1 MLSKI
6 FKVKSLQKKI
16 FLKPNLSEKYFQ
28 LLPSL
33 ITLSTKLFTTITTQN
48 KSKLIT
54 NKNAKINQT
63 ELKINKQPYK
73 STKNLNLNQ
82 NYFLNWNQKKYFS
95 TIKIKS
101 MSEESSIPIKS
112 YDVEKIRNIGIIA
125 HIDAGKTT
133 TTERMLYYSGVIAK
147 PGEVHHGNTVMDYMP
162 QERERG
168 ITIRAAAVSFD
179 WKSYQINLIDTPGH
193 IDFTAEVERSLRVL
207 DGAVVILDASMGVET
222 QTITVWKQAN
232 KYNLPRIAFINKL
245 DKAGASVENTLLA
258 VHRRLGVK
266 PILIN
271 YPIGEESSLSG
282 LVDLIAFKKVKYED
296 INGLEYSLED
306 LEEAVEGCDNYNKY
320 VKLREIIIEE
330 LANFDEHLM
339 NLYLDGKEIEL
350 DYLLSL
356 IRKLVIEN
364 KITLLLCGSSLKNKG
379 VQQILDSVA
388 AFFPSPL
395 DTKPVKASRIK
406 GDAKDKSEIITKH
419 PSNTKGSL
427 CGIIFKIIND
437 KEKGCLAFFKLYEG
451 TLKNKATIKYTN
463 KNSTVKERI
472 VQLLRV
478 KADEFMQ
485 LSEIAAGDIG
495 AIIGLKEAKSGDTFI
510 DENDNELCV
519 LPGVFT
525 PEPVFFCAVYP
536 KRNSDYKTLIGILEN
551 LNREDP
557 SFQVRFDKETNQTLL
572 CGLGELH
579 LEIIRDRIELEYG
592 LSAQLGKMKVSFRE
606 SIRSAKKLK
615 YKLDKEFNGQRVFF
629 EMELEL
635 FPLDFDF
642 VKQIQQNEDFDI
654 TKLFDEEM
662 QEDIYSDVINNNDN
676 KNEIENSKN
685 KNDINNNN
693 NNKKNNNKKNENEY
707 KNENIKKSN
716 SESDSNNSENS
727 KSRSKIKNKQ
737 KLFKLFNISRY
748 AKNKINP
755 VEADKED
762 PLKLTVN
769 GLNYQVLFDFEEQE
783 PFVETVKHEDKS
795 EEVFKSLNFLNSD
808 HKRYLFECILDS
820 LNCGSLLGY
829 QNVNLGIRIVSGK
842 YSNLRTNEL
851 AVKICTAEALRSLLK
866 ECDPVFM
873 EPFMLLEI
881 VTPNNCTSDLI
892 SDLGGKRRGKII
904 SIICDNN
911 NNTDDKSGKD
921 AFNKIDDFPY
931 KFLFEANKSEIA
943 KSSNEDIL
951 ARIYALAPLSQLV
964 GYAAHVRSIT
974 KGEGKFFMKFHQ
986 FDQVDTIMQEKVL
999 NGTYFY
1005 E

>member
-6 FKVKSLQKKI
+6 FKAKTHFKSNFI
-16 FLKPNLSEKYFQ
+16 
-28 LLPSL
+28 
-33 ITLSTKLFTTITTQN
+33 KLTHIENFTTLLTKNSSIYTSL
-48 KSKLIT
+48 KSKLLIQNSQKNFLTKNKMNNLFHNNNKNNKNHNKTLNNQLPT
-54 NKNAKINQT
+54 NKS
-63 ELKINKQPYK
+63 P
-73 STKNLNLNQ
+73 TKN
-82 NYFLNWNQKKYFS
+82 FS

-112 YDVEKIRNIGIIA
+112 YEVEKIRNIGIIA

-147 PGEVHHGNTVMDYMP
+147 PGEVHHGNTVMDFMP

-179 WKSYQINLIDTPGH
+179 WKGHQINLIDTPGH

-207 DGAVVILDASMGVET
+207 DAAVVILDGSMGVET

-245 DKAGASVENTLLA
+245 DKAGGSVEATLLA

-271 YPIGEESSLSG
+271 YPIGEESSFAG
-282 LVDLIAFKKVKYED
+282 LIDLIAFKKVVYED
-296 INGLEYSLED
+296 ADGLDYRLED
-306 LEEAVEGCDNYNKY
+306 LDVAAEGRKNYDKY
-320 VKLREIIIEE
+320 VRLRETLIEE

-339 NLYLDGKEIEL
+339 SLYLEGVEIEL

-356 IRKLVIEN
+356 VRKLVIEN

-379 VQQILDSVA
+379 VQQILDCVA

-395 DTKPVKASRIK
+395 DTKPVRATRIGKADSTNSKEKEKRELV
-406 GDAKDKSEIITKH
+406 SKH
-419 PSNTKGSL
+419 PSNAKGSV

-437 KEKGCLAFFKLYEG
+437 KEKGSLAFFKLYEG
-451 TLKNKATIKYTN
+451 TLKNKAMIKYSN
-463 KNSTVKERI
+463 KIPMHKERI

-478 KADEFMQ
+478 KADECMQ

-510 DENDNELCV
+510 EEADTDPCV
-519 LPGVFT
+519 LPGVFN

-536 KRNSDYKTLIGILEN
+536 KRNSDFKTLLGILEN

-557 SFQVRFDKETNQTLL
+557 SIQVRFDKETNQTLL

-579 LEIIRDRIELEYG
+579 LEIIRDRIELEFG
-592 LSAQLGKMKVSFRE
+592 VSAQLGKMKVSFRE
-606 SIRSAKKLK
+606 SVRRTSRLK
-615 YKLDKEFNGQRVFF
+615 YKLDKEFNGQKVFF
-629 EMELEL
+629 EMELEI
-635 FPLDFDF
+635 FPIDSDF
-642 VKQIQQNEDFDI
+642 VKQIQQDEDFDI
-654 TKLFDEEM
+654 TKLFEE
-662 QEDIYSDVINNNDN
+662 QAHEEIYSDA
-676 KNEIENSKN
+676 
-685 KNDINNNN
+685 NNNN
-693 NNKKNNNKKNENEY
+693 NDEINNNKENKNEKNQIKNQEKNTVKINSNKKNENH
-707 KNENIKKSN
+707 
-716 SESDSNNSENS
+716 
-727 KSRSKIKNKQ
+727 
-737 KLFKLFNISRY
+737 FKLFDISRY
-748 AKNKINP
+748 AKQNKNA
-755 VEADKED
+755 VSSDKED
-762 PLKLTVN
+762 PLRLSVS
-769 GLNYQVLFDFEEQE
+769 GVNYQIHFDFEEQE
-783 PFVETVKHEDKS
+783 PFVETIKHEDKT
-795 EEVFKSLNFLNSD
+795 EEVFKSLNFLNPD

-829 QNVNLGIRIVSGK
+829 QNVNIGVRVLSGK

-851 AVKICTAEALRSLLK
+851 SVKICTAEAVKTLLK
-866 ECDPVFM
+866 DCDPVFM

-881 VTPNNCTSDLI
+881 VSPNSHTSDLI
-892 SDLGGKRRGKII
+892 SDLSGRRRGKII

-911 NNTDDKSGKD
+911 SNNSNNGNGSG
-921 AFNKIDDFPY
+921 AHERKINAGGNEDFPY
-931 KFLFEANKSEIA
+931 KFLFEANKNEIV
-943 KSSNEDIL
+943 KSTGEDVF

-986 FDQVDTIMQEKVL
+986 FDQVDAVMQEKVL